1 MNFYPCIQCTIN
13 MAGSRYIDLHTV
25 LLSVVVFLKIGV
37 VKVEIDARIYITFYP
52 HFPHFF
58 SPIFIDRGCG
68 IEIIV

>member
-25 LLSVVVFLKIGV
+25 LLRIAIFLKIGLV
-37 VKVEIDARIYITFYP
+37 NVPIDARLYFKIHR

-58 SPIFIDRGCG
+58 STIFIDRDCG